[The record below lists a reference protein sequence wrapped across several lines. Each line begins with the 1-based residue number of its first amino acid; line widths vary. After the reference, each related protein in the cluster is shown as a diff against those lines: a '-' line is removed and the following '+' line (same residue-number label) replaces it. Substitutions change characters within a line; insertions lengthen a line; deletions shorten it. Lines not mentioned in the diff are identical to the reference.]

1 MDSDNNLKVEESL
14 ALDLKEER
22 DSEDEETEDSEDN
35 DDEGSEKSYKQMDL
49 DYEMGGFSDEDDA
62 VESSGEKTLLTDLI
76 QPFKVEK
83 RTNKEKDS
91 DMSQQ
96 QKPLVVQTK
105 KTNKMLIKQFNMDE
119 IKDCNEI
126 PVQEESGESEADA
139 DSDEDSYQGI
149 ENTKKFDIK
158 VDPFFLDDNGNEIV
172 NEELDRERER
182 YRLVDFFR

>member
-1 MDSDNNLKVEESL
+1 MEESL
-14 ALDLKEER
+14 AIDLKEER
-22 DSEDEETEDSEDN
+22 DSEDEETDDSEDN

-49 DYEMGGFSDEDDA
+49 DYEMGGFSDEEDA
-62 VESSGEKTLLTDLI
+62 AESSDEKTLLTDLI

-83 RTNKEKDS
+83 RTKKEQDS
-91 DMSQQ
+91 DMRQQ
-96 QKPLVVQTK
+96 QKPLVVETK

-119 IKDCNEI
+119 IKDCDEI
-126 PVQEESGESEADA
+126 PVQENSGDDDAEESGESEA

-182 YRLVDFFR
+182 YRLVP